1 MPASDNVERMHHL
14 DQLNGVVRD
23 VSAITDRSSRV
34 AEMRRRYATAA
45 SDFDDIMQNVPGILR
60 QNDKRA
66 WCEDPD
72 ALVETYATAEGL

>member
-14 DQLNGVVRD
+14 DQLNRVVRD
-23 VSAITDRSSRV
+23 VSAITGRSSRV
-34 AEMRRRYATAA
+34 AEMRQRYATAA
-45 SDFDDIMQNVPGILR
+45 SDFDDIMRNVPGIVR

-72 ALVETYATAEGL
+72 TLVETYATAEGL